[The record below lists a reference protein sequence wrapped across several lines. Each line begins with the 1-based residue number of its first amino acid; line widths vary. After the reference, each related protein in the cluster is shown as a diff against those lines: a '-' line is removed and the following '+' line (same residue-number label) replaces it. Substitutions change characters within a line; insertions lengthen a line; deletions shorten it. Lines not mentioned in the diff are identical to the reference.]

1 MSTLFDTTP
10 QVPAA
15 TTAAGPRPTPAP
27 GISLTV
33 YGLPAPQG
41 SKRHVGNGVMIESSK
56 YVKPWRQD
64 VKQAALDAVQG
75 LADWTPLDG
84 PLIASMVFAFARPK
98 GHYRTGRNAHLLR
111 DAAPARPHGV
121 PDLSKIL
128 RSTED
133 ALKGIV
139 WHDDARV
146 VGYARLGKFYAG
158 TDAADVLSMPGC
170 VIRVWPLDEAV
181 TR

>member
-1 MSTLFDTTP
+1 MTATLFDPERPATP
-10 QVPAA
+10 AV
-15 TTAAGPRPTPAP
+15 AGPRPAPGP

-56 YVKPWRQD
+56 KVKPWRQD
-64 VKQAALDAVQG
+64 VKQAALDAVAG
-75 LADWTPLDG
+75 LDGWTPLDG
-84 PLIASMVFAFARPK
+84 PLVASMVFAFARPK

-111 DAAPARPHGV
+111 DAAPPRPHGM

-146 VGYARLGKFYAG
+146 VGYTRLGKFYAG
-158 TDAADVLSMPGC
+158 TDAPDVLSMPGC

-181 TR
+181 GR